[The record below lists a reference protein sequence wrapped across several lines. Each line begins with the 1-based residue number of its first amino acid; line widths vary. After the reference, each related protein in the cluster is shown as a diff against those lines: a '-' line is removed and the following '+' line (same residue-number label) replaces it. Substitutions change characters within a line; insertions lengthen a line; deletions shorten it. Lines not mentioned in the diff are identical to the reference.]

1 MEAKKITKQ
10 DLMDL
15 SKEEL
20 VTLTLNLSSIVQ
32 SQNED
37 IANLQEL
44 YRLKTAK
51 QYAPSSEQMRYLFDE
66 LEILDAVLTMD
77 ATEQENSEVAAH
89 QRKKR
94 KRRNAC
100 TAPANTPVCDVFHD
114 EGASDGYTDAEGIAY
129 ERVADKVIDKIA
141 IIPRK
146 VVVERHHY
154 PQYRTV
160 DVEAGDKN
168 KQILFPS
175 ATARLGASPSLVANI
190 LVSKFDDHLPFYR
203 QEEIFAREG
212 LFLPRQKQASW
223 AIQYYEDLLP
233 FSEYFKKQVYASA
246 FLYKD
251 ETRVLVLNVKK
262 EDGKP
267 STNGHMYIT
276 VGDTYDENNHT
287 MRSLVWLDYIQN
299 RTRETLFEDIQ
310 RYGYDGYLMTDG
322 LKGYLSCDPQRHSIC
337 WVHAVRRF
345 KDILKVDKKNIH
357 AKEIV
362 QEVAK
367 LFNIDT
373 EYRKQLQDT
382 GIDTEQFVA
391 LRKQASEPIIDGI
404 YQIVED
410 VKGFY
415 SPANAMGKAIS
426 YLLNYRPRMKTY
438 LDVLEATPSTNCCE
452 RVAKSFA
459 TGRKNWIFSQTVDG
473 ADASA
478 FFYSLIETAKRSGLC
493 PAEYVEA
500 VCTFGPGCTTEEQ
513 WEALLPDRIDLSRL
527 EPWRA
532 RRQQAKPDPARTK
545 PYHFVG
551 ATR

>member
-1 MEAKKITKQ
+1 MKAKKITKQ

-20 VTLTLNLSSIVQ
+20 VALTMNLSSIVQ

-51 QYAPSSEQMRYLFDE
+51 QYVPSSEQMRYLFDE

-77 ATEQENSEVAAH
+77 ATEQESSEVAAH

-160 DVEAGDKN
+160 DVEAGAKN
-168 KQILFPS
+168 KQIHFPS
-175 ATARLGASPSLVANI
+175 VTAGLGASPSLVANI

-223 AIQYYEDLLP
+223 AIRYYEDLLP

-251 ETRVLVLNVKK
+251 ETRVSVLNVKGPN
-262 EDGKP
+262 GKP
-267 STNGHMYIT
+267 SKSGFMYIT
-276 VGDTYDENNHT
+276 VGDTYDIKSHT
-287 MRSLVWLDYIQN
+287 MQSLVWLDYIPS
-299 RTRETLFEDIQ
+299 RSRDILFEDIN

-322 LKGYLSCDPQRHSIC
+322 LKGYLSYEQQRHSIC

-345 KDILKVDKKNIH
+345 KAILKVDKKNIH
-357 AKEIV
+357 AKKIV
-362 QEVAK
+362 QEAAK
-367 LFNIDT
+367 LFDIDAR
-373 EYRKQLQDT
+373 YRKQLQSNT
-382 GIDTEQFVA
+382 IDIEQFLA
-391 LRKQASEPIIDGI
+391 LRKQESERVIDGI
-404 YQIVED
+404 YKTVEE

-415 SPANAMGKAIS
+415 SPAAAMGKAIA
-426 YLLNYRPRMKTY
+426 YLLEYRPRMKTY

-459 TGRKNWIFSQTVDG
+459 TGRKNWLFSQTVDG

-493 PAEYVEA
+493 PADYVEA
-500 VCTFGPGCTTEEQ
+500 VCTFGPGCATEEQ
-513 WEALLPDRIDLSRL
+513 WQALLPDRIDLSRL
-527 EPWRA
+527 GPWRA
-532 RRQQAKPDPARTK
+532 RRQQAKPDPKRTK

>member
-1 MEAKKITKQ
+1 MKPKKITKQ

-20 VTLTLNLSSIVQ
+20 VNLTLNLSSIVQ

-51 QYAPSSEQMRYLFDE
+51 QYVPSSEQMRYLFDE
-66 LEILDAVLTMD
+66 LEILDTVLTMD
-77 ATEQENSEVAAH
+77 ATEQESSEVASH

-100 TAPANTPVCDVFHD
+100 TAPANTPICDVFHN
-114 EGASDGYTDAEGIAY
+114 EGASDGYTDAEGIEY

-160 DVEAGDKN
+160 DVEAGEKN

-175 ATARLGASPSLVANI
+175 VTAGLGASPSLVANI

-212 LFLPRQKQASW
+212 LFLSRQKLASW
-223 AIQYYEDLLP
+223 AIRYYEDLLP
-233 FSEYFKKQVYASA
+233 FSEYFKQQVYTSA

-251 ETRVLVLNVKK
+251 ETRVSVLNVKGPN
-262 EDGKP
+262 GKP
-267 STNGHMYIT
+267 SKSGFMYIT
-276 VGDTYDENNHT
+276 VGDTYNIETHR
-287 MRSLVWLDYIQN
+287 MQSLVWLDYIQS
-299 RTRETLFEDIQ
+299 RSRDILFEDIK

-322 LKGYLSCDPQRHSIC
+322 LKGYLSYDQQKHSIC

-345 KDILKVDKKNIH
+345 KAILKVDKKNIH

-362 QEVAK
+362 QEAAK
-367 LFNIDT
+367 LFDIDANF
-373 EYRKQLQDT
+373 RKQLQDDA
-382 GIDTEQFVA
+382 IDTEQFLS
-391 LRKQASEPIIDGI
+391 LRKQASEPVIDGI
-404 YQIVED
+404 YKIVEE

-415 SPANAMGKAIS
+415 SPAAAMGKAIA
-426 YLLNYRPRMKTY
+426 YLLEYRLRMKTY
-438 LDVLEATPSTNCCE
+438 LEVLEATPSTNCCE

-459 TGRKNWIFSQTVDG
+459 TGRKNWLFSQTVDG

-493 PAEYVEA
+493 PVDYVEA
-500 VCTFGPGCTTEEQ
+500 VCTFGPGCTTAEE
-513 WEALLPDRIDLSRL
+513 WEALLPNRIDLSRL
-527 EPWRA
+527 EPWRT
-532 RRQQAKPDPARTK
+532 RRQQAKPDPMKTK